1 MKKIFAFDFDGTLT
15 THDTF
20 LLFVKHAV
28 GRSRFTG
35 GMVLFAPMLILMR
48 MRLVNNNW
56 LKEVVFS
63 FFCRGMKTG
72 RWEKTCSSFAEKY
85 RSILRPKGLEMIEK
99 VRGEGAEA
107 VIVTASIEDW
117 VRPFL
122 PDVPVIGTKIEIKD
136 GRVTGKFATPNC
148 FGAEKVR
155 RISEAFPD
163 RNTYHLT
170 AFGDSR
176 GDKEMLA
183 FADEQ
188 HYKPFR

>member
-20 LLFVKHAV
+20 LLFIKHAV

-35 GMVLFAPMLILMR
+35 GLVLFAPLLVLMR
-48 MRLVNNNW
+48 MRLVDNNW

-63 FFCRGMKTG
+63 FFCRGMKEG
-72 RWEKTCSSFAEKY
+72 RFEKTCASFAEKY

-99 VRGEGAEA
+99 ARKEGAEV

-136 GRVTGKFATPNC
+136 GRVTGRFSTHNC
-148 FGAEKVR
+148 FGVEKVVR
-155 RISEAFPD
+155 LIKAFPD
-163 RNTYHLT
+163 RRTYHLT

-183 FADEQ
+183 CADEAY
-188 HYKPFR
+188 YKPFR